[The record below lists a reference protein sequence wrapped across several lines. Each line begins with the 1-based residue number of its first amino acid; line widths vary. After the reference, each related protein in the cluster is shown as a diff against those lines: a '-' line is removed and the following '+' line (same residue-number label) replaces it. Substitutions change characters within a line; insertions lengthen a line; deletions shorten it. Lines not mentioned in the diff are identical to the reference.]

1 MDAPDPA
8 QIAAIIATVDDT
20 TLEDEITAR
29 GVDDVLAQV
38 FAEMA
43 RRFLPQR
50 APGRTAVM
58 QYDVRLRDGPVHTWQ
73 LDIAG
78 GACAV
83 APGAGRQP
91 QVTLELTLPKFLRI
105 LTGSLDPMMAFMGG
119 DLKVRGD
126 LMLASQM
133 QSWFDRAL

>member
-8 QIAAIIATVDDT
+8 EIARIIATVDNS

-38 FAEMA
+38 FAEMG

-50 APGRTAVM
+50 APGRTAVI
-58 QYDVRLRDGPVHTWQ
+58 QYDVRLRDGSVRSWQ

-83 APGAGRQP
+83 APGAGGQP
-91 QVTLELTLPKFLRI
+91 QVTAEMALPTFLRV

-126 LMLASQM
+126 LLLASQM
-133 QSWFDRAL
+133 QTWFDRAL